1 MEEFLQ
7 IKNLNIRY
15 VGDALRTHA
24 VRDFTMSFRANT
36 SYGIVGESGS
46 GKSTLAMGVLRL
58 LNEKNT
64 QVSGEIFYDGKDLLR
79 LSQEEFQPYR
89 WRHFATVF
97 QSSMNA
103 LSPLYKIKNQ
113 FRDIYLAHIPTLG
126 KRETELGIRDA
137 LNKVQLEESV
147 AGMYPHELSG
157 GMIQRVCIAMSLLLH
172 PKVLIMD
179 EATTALDLI
188 TENGILE
195 TIRETEEK
203 EPLTRIM
210 ITHDISIVA
219 HNCEKTVVMYGG
231 CLLEE
236 GDTKEVLCSPKHPY
250 TEALLSTFPSTETSD
265 KFLKSIEGTL
275 PDLTQDHPCCIYYDR
290 CKYRNSKCSE
300 KQPELY
306 SVGSGHAACYR
317 WETGHGE

>member
-1 MEEFLQ
+1 MEGLLE
-7 IKNLNIRY
+7 IKNLNIQY
-15 VGDALRTHA
+15 SGQNTLAQA
-24 VRDFTMSFRANT
+24 VRNFTLTFRENT

-46 GKSTLAMGVLRL
+46 GKSTLALGILRL

-64 QVSGEIFYDGKDLLR
+64 RISGEILYGGKDILQM
-79 LSQEEFQPYR
+79 SEEEFQPYR

-103 LSPLYKIKNQ
+103 LSPLHKIKEQ
-113 FRDIYLAHIPTLG
+113 FRDIYRAHIPNIS
-126 KRETELGIRDA
+126 KKEIDNGIREA
-137 LNKVQLEESV
+137 LTKVQLEESV

-157 GMIQRVCIAMSLLLH
+157 GMIQRVCIALSLLLH
-172 PKVLIMD
+172 PKILIMD

-195 TIRETEEK
+195 TIRKTEKK
-203 EPLTRIM
+203 EPLMRIM

-236 GDTKEVLCSPKHPY
+236 GDTK
-250 TEALLSTFPSTETSD
+250 ALLSTFPSVETSG
-265 KFLKSIEGTL
+265 KLLTSIEGAL
-275 PDLTQDHPCCIYYDR
+275 PDLTKTHTGCIYYER
-290 CKYRNSKCSE
+290 CKYKTAKCLE
-300 KQPELY
+300 RQPELY
-306 SVGSGHAACYR
+306 KTDSGQVACYR
-317 WETGHGE
+317 WEAEHGE